1 MDHRVDPLPA
11 SERILTLD
19 VVLERRKAEGR
30 NPRPSL
36 HRFGAVRAVEK
47 AVTPS

>member
-19 VVLERRKAEGR
+19 VVLKPQKSRGPQSAALLASFRRGTR
-30 NPRPSL
+30 R
-36 HRFGAVRAVEK
+36 
-47 AVTPS
+47 